1 MKHLIWILILFTS
14 CASYV
19 NSLHRQIDNE
29 EKSKKS
35 RVGKRKFR
43 NPNDQ
48 RPIGNPRTLNGEP
61 SRNRPPGVERN
72 YNSRAKKRYKAED
85 LLDNTGDGSLWS
97 GKNSSNFLFVTNKLK
112 RAGDIVI
119 VEVLSKLKDQIQGEL
134 KRTFPDRPTRTKKTK
149 KGAKTP
155 DEKPKEEVPK
165 AANTDDPSK
174 VHDKISTKVIEVVNK
189 DYLLVRGRKEV
200 IFKESKRY
208 FEFQAIVSQKDISS
222 GDAVKSNK
230 LLEPRV
236 NVLRY

>member
-1 MKHLIWILILFTS
+1 MKHLIWILFLFTS

-29 EKSKKS
+29 EKSKRS
-35 RVGKRKFR
+35 RVGKRKSR
-43 NPNDQ
+43 NYNDQ
-48 RPIGNPRTLNGEP
+48 RPIGNPLTLNGATN
-61 SRNRPPGVERN
+61 RNMRPNTNRN

-119 VEVLSKLKDQIQGEL
+119 VEVLSPLKDQIQGEL
-134 KRTFPDRPTRTKKTK
+134 KRTFPDRPIRKRKSK
-149 KGAKTP
+149 KGAKAP
-155 DEKPKEEVPK
+155 AEKPKEEAPK
-165 AANTDDPSK
+165 AAAAEDPNK
-174 VHDKISTKVIEVVNK
+174 IHDKISTKVIEVVNK

-230 LLEPRV
+230 VLEPRV